1 MWYHHGSDRP
11 TSTWAILHHT
21 DPNTPNISGGSVHIF
36 KWVKQNFE
44 IPKKTHPVVHRLLK
58 NLSFFYCCFS
68 VKANPLNPRT
78 SPLCSLSYLRT
89 MVGRNSKLCQFW
101 NYFNL
106 MLFSYFVHMFNLDE
120 DNILDLHGD
129 LHHNKIDC
137 LNMFDHKL
145 SWLHV
150 KLVRFRAIGT
160 SENPGVPVVIRWAKS
175 VPPWLK

>member
-1 MWYHHGSDRP
+1 MKGFLQSILQKLKKKNNTWTIRRLVDKTIDPWTQRITYIEDCRILGNEEIM
-11 TSTWAILHHT
+11 STHC
-21 DPNTPNISGGSVHIF
+21 
-36 KWVKQNFE
+36 
-44 IPKKTHPVVHRLLK
+44 VVHRLLK

-160 SENPGVPVVIRWAKS
+160 SENPGVPVVIRWA
-175 VPPWLK
+175 